1 MTRLVLTAFFLLFT
15 QAALAQSEDAD
26 ANTLELKAT
35 CEHLILAVENSGLTF
50 IRNNNRATGD
60 KAAQHIRRKYEHF
73 QDEITSPEEFIEFTA
88 TRSLMTGKAY
98 EVVLADGQR
107 MPLKDWMLGI
117 LQLYRDDSPS
127 SP

>member
-1 MTRLVLTAFFLLFT
+1 L
-15 QAALAQSEDAD
+15 
-26 ANTLELKAT
+26 
-35 CEHLILAVENSGLTF
+35 
-50 IRNNNRATGD
+50 
-60 KAAQHIRRKYEHF
+60 